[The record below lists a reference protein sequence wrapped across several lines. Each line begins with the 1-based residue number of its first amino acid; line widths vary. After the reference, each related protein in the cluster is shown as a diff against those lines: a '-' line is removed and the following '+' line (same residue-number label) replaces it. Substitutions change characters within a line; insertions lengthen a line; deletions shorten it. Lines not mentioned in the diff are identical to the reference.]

1 MVKGAKMTY
10 LILQVL
16 GNSDIKDDKDNYGGA
31 ILGDV
36 QDLKQIKFQIERV
49 VYPKF
54 LQKKHISFP
63 LIEKVYNQQKKENN
77 LSGEVIFG
85 IILTDQVRWMQS
97 KESQGI
103 HDRDGWRNFVKADGI
118 WWRDFL
124 LEWSSP
130 ENKNIKCYPLTFEI
144 PVDAKDGVADWERM
158 AKQIQKW
165 VQDYI
170 KFENGLIKFCP
181 TATETEEVQIEKLII
196 QHSSGTPALSSGL
209 YLWGIERKIAGI
221 KNIEFAYISKQ
232 EQDFLSVHQGTHW
245 KWRLKDSQIRELL
258 KIQDFSGALQLLDR
272 DHLFYKNLKDSLEFL
287 DKAVSLNLSDRYN
300 EFDESRRINSGKDAI
315 IERVSIALWS
325 EKAFRDRSQWLHWNF
340 RVAGALELAIMLLV
354 EKQSDYIYKWEKVET
369 WETCEL
375 MFNHSFRK
383 IKISRISIS
392 ELVQKLLTTGEL
404 DIEDIE
410 TQSKKKDEKILI
422 TLKTKLKVKKIL
434 DSDWEIFVNQF
445 YTNNW
450 EIGEGKTFGFIA
462 LRNKLYHSLMG
473 DLIDRLLDAKTEEL
487 NRVDHDKHP
496 SQVAVKWLNYIV
508 DQAGVLEQVNKRVQ
522 YYNQEIQKING
533 WLEWNKNG

>member
-1 MVKGAKMTY
+1 MTY

-36 QDLKQIKFQIERV
+36 RDLKQIKFQIERV

-97 KESQGI
+97 QESQGI
-103 HDRDGWRNFVKADGI
+103 QDRDGWRNFVKADGI

-258 KIQDFSGALQLLDR
+258 KIQDFSGALRLLDR
-272 DHLFYKNLKDSLEFL
+272 DHLFYENLKDSLEFL

-300 EFDESRRINSGKDAI
+300 NADESRRINSGKDAI
-315 IERVSIALWS
+315 TERVSIALWS
-325 EKAFRDRSQWLHWNF
+325 EKAFRDRSQWLHWYL
-340 RVAGALELAIMLLV
+340 RMAGAFELALLLLV
-354 EKQSDYIYKWEKVET
+354 EKQGENCENGTYKWKDGNLVFTIKDSSLEFNLHIILGISKIVSTLLSDGKAKLVKLCEEKSNQKSEQEVPK
-369 WETCEL
+369 CYV
-375 MFNHSFRK
+375 NK
-383 IKISRISIS
+383 IKKNDHKWS
-392 ELVQKLLTTGEL
+392 EFKSFYMKNDKLNHLGFTG
-404 DIEDIE
+404 
-410 TQSKKKDEKILI
+410 
-422 TLKTKLKVKKIL
+422 
-434 DSDWEIFVNQF
+434 
-445 YTNNW
+445 
-450 EIGEGKTFGFIA
+450 
-462 LRNKLYHSLMG
+462 LRNEMFHILLG
-473 DLIDRLLDAKTEEL
+473 DNIEEELFRITEEI
-487 NRVDHDKHP
+487 RKKSEYMYKHP
-496 SQVAVKWLNYIV
+496 SEITVELLNYIIELS
-508 DQAGVLEQVNKRVQ
+508 GLSEQIENRVEFYIKTVKQ
-522 YYNQEIQKING
+522 IER